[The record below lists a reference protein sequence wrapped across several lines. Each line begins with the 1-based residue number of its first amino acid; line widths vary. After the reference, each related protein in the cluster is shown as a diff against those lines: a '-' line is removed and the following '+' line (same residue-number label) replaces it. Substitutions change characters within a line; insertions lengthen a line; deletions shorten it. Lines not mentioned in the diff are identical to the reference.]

1 MRPRTGPDDRRWWE
15 EGPDA
20 GRGPRPGPPG
30 PPPRYAPGPPP
41 PPGPPPTR
49 TIRSGPP
56 GWHVPP
62 QGPPGRPPAGP
73 PHRRPG
79 PRRLRAPG
87 VGGVIGALVVAGIA
101 LVVLFPEALGLDD
114 QSPFAQIVAFRP
126 QLAVLAVAVAAL
138 GALGAWTRRSGPDA
152 LLVAVALGL
161 VGVVALADVGGRAS
175 GSAASVG
182 TGGADGGAGGSLVV
196 LSLNTYKGQAD
207 PDALADLVRS
217 RQPDL
222 VALPEA
228 RGDLRRRLASRLDD
242 DQGGSGYRSYSADD
256 ADDASGMTVFVR
268 SSLGRP
274 TVSQDRSGTYPSV
287 VVDLPRSAPGVA
299 SGLRF
304 VAVHPRSPRP
314 GGTGSWARDVSG
326 LSRWCDAG
334 RPTVVAG
341 DMNSTEDHRGFAEA
355 TAGCTD
361 AGSATGD
368 GVTGTWPSWLPGFLG
383 AQIDHVLTT
392 DGPRATAFEV
402 VPAAGTD
409 HRAILARIG
418 EG

>member
-1 MRPRTGPDDRRWWE
+1 M
-15 EGPDA
+15 
-20 GRGPRPGPPG
+20 
-30 PPPRYAPGPPP
+30 
-41 PPGPPPTR
+41 
-49 TIRSGPP
+49 
-56 GWHVPP
+56 
-62 QGPPGRPPAGP
+62 
-73 PHRRPG
+73 
-79 PRRLRAPG
+79 
-87 VGGVIGALVVAGIA
+87 IGALIVAGIA
-101 LVVLFPEALGLDD
+101 LVVLFPEVLGLGGRA
-114 QSPFAQIVAFRP
+114 PFAQVVAFRP
-126 QLAVLAVAVAAL
+126 QLAVITVALAAL
-138 GALGAWTRRSGPDA
+138 GALGAWTRRSGPDP
-152 LLVAVALGL
+152 LLVAMALGL
-161 VGVVALADVGGRAS
+161 VGLVALVQVGARGI
-175 GSAASVG
+175 GSAPAVG
-182 TGGADGGAGGSLVV
+182 TGTSDADGGSLVV

-207 PDALADLVRS
+207 PDALAELVRS
-217 RQPDL
+217 RSPDL

-242 DQGGSGYRSYSADD
+242 DQGGSGYRAYSADD
-256 ADDASGMTVFVR
+256 VDDASGMTVFVR

-274 TVSQDRSGTYPSV
+274 TVTQDRSGTYPSI

-334 RPTVVAG
+334 RPTVLAG
-341 DMNSTEDHRGFAEA
+341 DMNSTEDHRVFADA
-355 TAGCTD
+355 TARCTD

-368 GVTGTWPSWLPGFLG
+368 GVAGTWPSWLPGFLG
-383 AQIDHVLTT
+383 AQIDHVLTA
-392 DGPRATAFEV
+392 DGPRPTAFEV

>member
-1 MRPRTGPDDRRWWE
+1 
-15 EGPDA
+15 
-20 GRGPRPGPPG
+20 
-30 PPPRYAPGPPP
+30 
-41 PPGPPPTR
+41 
-49 TIRSGPP
+49 
-56 GWHVPP
+56 
-62 QGPPGRPPAGP
+62 
-73 PHRRPG
+73 
-79 PRRLRAPG
+79 
-87 VGGVIGALVVAGIA
+87 
-101 LVVLFPEALGLDD
+101 VLFPEVLGLNGR
-114 QSPFAQIVAFRP
+114 SPFVQVVAFRP
-126 QLAVLAVAVAAL
+126 QLAAITVVVAAL
-138 GALGAWTRRSGPDA
+138 AGLGAWTRRAGPDA
-152 LLVAVALGL
+152 LLVAVALALVGIVGL
-161 VGVVALADVGGRAS
+161 VDVGARAT
-175 GSAASVG
+175 GSAAAVG
-182 TGGADGGAGGSLVV
+182 TGDSDSSAGGSLVV

-217 RQPDL
+217 RSPDL

-256 ADDASGMTVFVR
+256 SDDASGMTVFVR

-274 TVSQDRSGTYPSV
+274 TVAQDRSGTYPSI

-314 GGTGSWARDVSG
+314 GGTGSWARDVAG
-326 LSRWCDAG
+326 LSRWCRAG
-334 RPTVVAG
+334 RPTVLAG
-341 DMNSTEDHRGFAEA
+341 DMNSTEDHQAFTDA
-355 TAGCTD
+355 TARCSD
-361 AGSATGD
+361 AGSVTGD

-392 DGPRATAFEV
+392 GGPRPTAFEV

>member
-1 MRPRTGPDDRRWWE
+1 
-15 EGPDA
+15 
-20 GRGPRPGPPG
+20 
-30 PPPRYAPGPPP
+30 
-41 PPGPPPTR
+41 
-49 TIRSGPP
+49 
-56 GWHVPP
+56 V
-62 QGPPGRPPAGP
+62 
-73 PHRRPG
+73 
-79 PRRLRAPG
+79 
-87 VGGVIGALVVAGIA
+87 
-101 LVVLFPEALGLDD
+101 
-114 QSPFAQIVAFRP
+114 VAFRP
-126 QLAVLAVAVAAL
+126 QLAAVAVAVAAL
-138 GALGAWTRRSGPDA
+138 GALGAFTRRSGPDA

-161 VGVVALADVGGRAS
+161 VGILALVDVGGRAA
-175 GSAASVG
+175 GSAEAVG
-182 TGGADGGAGGSLVV
+182 TGGSPDDGIVV

-217 RQPDL
+217 TSPDL

-228 RGDLRRRLASRLDD
+228 RGDLRRRLSSRLDD

-274 TVSQDRSGTYPSV
+274 TVTQDRSGTYPSV

-341 DMNSTEDHRGFAEA
+341 DMNSTEDHRVFRDA
-355 TAGCTD
+355 TADCTD
-361 AGSATGD
+361 AGSETGD
-368 GVTGTWPSWLPGFLG
+368 GITGTWPSWLPGFLG
-383 AQIDHVLTT
+383 AQIDHVLTAG
-392 DGPRATAFEV
+392 GPRPTAFEV

-409 HRAILARIG
+409 HRAILTRIG